1 MKYTIIPVFV
11 LVIVTCI
18 FASGCTSA
26 PGPAPAATPAAAP
39 ATTATPAVTVTVT
52 TAGTNAVLDNGP
64 VQFLP
69 SAQAVNLDLTKDR
82 PSSELHLLYQGGPGD
97 IFTQKIVMRV
107 YSSGN
112 VYQEYVMS
120 DGQKP
125 VPGDE
130 IVATGTRGGDRC
142 VVYVYSAGTGYKVI
156 DEVVYS
162 AM

>member
-11 LVIVTCI
+11 LVIVICI

-26 PGPAPAATPAAAP
+26 PGPAPAATRAAAP
-39 ATTATPAVTVTVT
+39 ATTATPAVTVTAT
-52 TAGTNAVLDNGP
+52 LAGTDAMQDNGP
-64 VQFLP
+64 VRFLP
-69 SAQAVNLDLTKDR
+69 SAQQVNLDLTKDR
-82 PSSELHLLYQGGPGD
+82 PTSELHLLYQGGPGD
-97 IFTQKIVMRV
+97 VFTQKIVMRV